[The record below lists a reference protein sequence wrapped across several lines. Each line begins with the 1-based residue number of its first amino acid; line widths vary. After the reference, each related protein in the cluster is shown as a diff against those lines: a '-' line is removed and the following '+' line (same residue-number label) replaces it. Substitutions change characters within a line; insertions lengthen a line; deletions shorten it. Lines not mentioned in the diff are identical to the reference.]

1 MLHTGA
7 AVSMYMVL
15 RHESRY
21 MRRTRRDLVSIIG
34 YRSLPLPRPLTQATI
49 ADGLAM
55 SDV

>member
-7 AVSMYMVL
+7 TVSMHMVL

-34 YRSLPLPRPLTQATI
+34 YRSLTLPRPLTQATI